1 MSGSNGHSNLANL
14 LLRYSNQV
22 QKDDLKQA
30 LRDKHYTQ
38 EMLIE
43 LLSHEIDATRR
54 AAIYTLGIFGDMQA
68 VQPLIETLHDENH
81 GLHSN
86 AERALWAI
94 WFRSGNESVDAML
107 QDGARYIKKEQYD
120 DAVEKLTAAIQAAP
134 RFAEGYNQR
143 AIAYFMLEE
152 WEKSIDDCECAIA
165 LNPYHFGAFAGLGH
179 CHLRLGNLTEAI
191 DAYQRA
197 LEINP
202 NLYAIAHTI
211 LQIQDALQEHFEDE
225 EI

>member
-1 MSGSNGHSNLANL
+1 MSGNNGHSNLAEL
-14 LLRYSNQV
+14 LFLNSNQV
-22 QKDDLKQA
+22 QKEDLKQA
-30 LRDKHYTQ
+30 LSDKNYTQ
-38 EMLIE
+38 DTLIE
-43 LLSHEIDATRR
+43 LLSHEIAPTRR
-54 AAIYTLGIFGDMQA
+54 AATYTLGILGDMQA
-68 VQPLIETLHDENH
+68 VQPLIEALQHEDL
-81 GLHSN
+81 GLRSN

-107 QDGARYIKKEQYD
+107 QEGARHIKKEQYD
-120 DAVEKLTAAIQAAP
+120 DAIEKLTAAVQIAP

-152 WEKSIDDCECAIA
+152 WEKSIDDCESAIA

-179 CHLRLGNLTEAI
+179 CHLRLGNLRQAI

-202 NLYAIAHTI
+202 NLYAIALTI
-211 LQIQDALQEHFEDE
+211 LHIQDALQEHFEDE
-225 EI
+225 EN